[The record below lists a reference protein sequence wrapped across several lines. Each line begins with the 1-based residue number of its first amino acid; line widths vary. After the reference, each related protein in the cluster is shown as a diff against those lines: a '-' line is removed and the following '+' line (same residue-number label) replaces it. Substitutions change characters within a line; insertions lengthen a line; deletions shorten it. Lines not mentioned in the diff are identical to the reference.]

1 MTNPEMHGYVKM
13 PVWDGHC
20 HAMIYHKAEHTA
32 ELFRRI
38 MKFYEYERITICAI
52 INESDADHP
61 ADNAVAFYVK
71 SKLNAEK
78 ANSVYAFGN
87 IEHYYD
93 ERDTADGYLE
103 QVKMLLSMGAD
114 GIKLLDG
121 KTADRKRLNR
131 RLDDPVFD
139 KMYAYLEENGVA
151 ITTHIGDPRKNWDI
165 TQVSEYAR
173 KKGWY
178 YDETYPTLDELYEE
192 VDGVLEK
199 FPKLKL
205 NLAHFY
211 FISDNYDAAVSMME
225 KWENVTFDL
234 TPGGEMFEHF
244 TKVPEKWRDF
254 FIKYA
259 DRLTYGTDTYN
270 FDAGEKLEDLDAS
283 MPAGFRINQ
292 VRTMLEKSEP
302 FEDRVYGRLIP
313 LNLDREVLE
322 KIYYKNVKRNLGDA
336 KPVNAALA
344 SQYAAKMVGEL
355 ENGVIKSGDGQKQ
368 ALDMENLKFIRD
380 YFASL

>member
-1 MTNPEMHGYVKM
+1 MNNPEMHGYIKT

-20 HAMIYHKAEHTA
+20 HAMIYHKPDHTA

-52 INESDADHP
+52 VNESDADHP
-61 ADNAVAFYVK
+61 ADNSVAFYVK
-71 SKLNAEK
+71 SVLNGEK
-78 ANSVYAFGN
+78 PNSVYAFGN

-103 QVKMLLSMGAD
+103 QVKTLLSMGAD

-121 KTADRKRLNR
+121 KTADRKRLGR
-131 RLDDPVFD
+131 RLDDPIFD
-139 KMYAYLEENGVA
+139 RMYAYLEENGVV
-151 ITTHIGDPRKNWDI
+151 ITAHVGDPRKNWDI
-165 TQVSEYAR
+165 TKVSEYAR

-178 YDETYPTLDELYEE
+178 YDETYPTLDELYAE
-192 VDGVLEK
+192 VDGVLQK

-211 FISDNYDAAVSMME
+211 FISDNYDAAVDMME

-244 TKVPEKWRDF
+244 SKDPEKWRDF

-259 DRLTYGTDTYN
+259 DRITYGTDTYN
-270 FDAGEKLEDLDAS
+270 FDAGENLEDLDKS

-292 VRTMLEKSEP
+292 VRTMLEKEEP
-302 FEDRVYGRLIP
+302 FDDPVYGRLIP
-313 LNLDREVLE
+313 FHLDREILE
-322 KIYYKNVKRNLGDA
+322 KIYYKNVKKNLGDA
-336 KPVNAALA
+336 KPINAAVA
-344 SQYAAKMVGEL
+344 SEYAKKMIYEL
-355 ENGVIKSGDGQKQ
+355 ENGVIKSGDEKKQ
-368 ALDMENLKFIRD
+368 ALDIENLKFIGD